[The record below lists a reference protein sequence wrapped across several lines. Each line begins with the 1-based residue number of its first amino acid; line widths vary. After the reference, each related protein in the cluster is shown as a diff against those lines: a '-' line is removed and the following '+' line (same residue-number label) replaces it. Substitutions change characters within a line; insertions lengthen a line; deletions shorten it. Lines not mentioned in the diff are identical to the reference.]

1 MFCKNCGNKL
11 PKDCLCCEK
20 CGALTDEFNAI
31 ADKVANS
38 NNADKNKTQANF
50 VISVISAIVAVL
62 LFIIGLVNQ
71 IAIIFPFVL
80 IALYV
85 ANRFFDEFDLS
96 PDEEKTS
103 GQKKLSEISNVISI
117 FMILI
122 AAISGFMIVCGVIA
136 LFANK

>member
-1 MFCKNCGNKL
+1 MFCKKCGNKL

-20 CGALTDEFNAI
+20 CGTFTDEFNAL
-31 ADKVANS
+31 AAKVKNNNSDK
-38 NNADKNKTQANF
+38 KTQINF
-50 VISVISAIVAVL
+50 TVSVISAIVAVL
-62 LFIIGLVNQ
+62 LFVIGIVNQ

-80 IALYV
+80 IALYI
-85 ANRFFDEFDLS
+85 ANRFFNEFDLS